1 MAYSDMTYE
10 YLLKR
15 MIDRVTTDYPNLDKR
30 EGSIIFNALAS
41 GAMELAILYT
51 ELDNVLRES
60 FVETASREYL
70 LLGCEQMGIDILQFE
85 PTHSVH
91 KAQFNVLVG
100 LGSRWNCDVH
110 NYIITDYLGMENGY
124 YTYRIMCETPGS
136 EPNTLIG
143 DLTPIDGVSSDLN
156 HAKLIECLIEGEEEK
171 TDDEIREAYFNN
183 INRDS
188 FDGNVNQ
195 YKKWC
200 EEYVGVGNY
209 KIFPLWN
216 GNNTVKVSILSSS
229 NRIATEELIEEF
241 QDYLDPGITG
251 MGDGA
256 APIGSFVTVTTA
268 SESKIN
274 VACNVKLESGY
285 TDTSVITDAI
295 EQYFAS
301 ISYVKN
307 TVSYMNLG
315 AVILAA
321 TGVDS
326 ISNLTINGGTS
337 DIDLGDEVIPVVGTT
352 EWTVV

>member
-10 YLLKR
+10 YILGR
-15 MIDRVTTDYPNLDKR
+15 MIDRVVTDYPNLDKR

-51 ELDNVLRES
+51 ELDNVLSES

-70 LLGCEQMGIDILQFE
+70 LLACEQMGIDTSQFE
-85 PTHSVH
+85 ATNGIH
-91 KAQFNVLVG
+91 KAEFDVLIG
-100 LGSRWNCDVH
+100 LGSRWNCGVH
-110 NYIITDYLGMENGY
+110 NYTITEYIGVEKGY
-124 YTYRIMCETPGS
+124 HTYKIMCETLGS
-136 EPNTLIG
+136 EPNTLVG
-143 DLTPIDGVSSDLN
+143 DLTPIDAVSSQLT
-156 HAKLIECLIEGEEEK
+156 HARLVECLIEGEEEN

-200 EEYVGVGNY
+200 EEYDGVGNY
-209 KIFPLWN
+209 KVFPLWN
-216 GNNTVKVSILSSS
+216 GPNTVKVSILSSS
-229 NRIATEELIEEF
+229 NRIATQELINEF
-241 QDYLDPGITG
+241 QEYLDPGITG
-251 MGDGA
+251 MGDGQ
-256 APIGSFVTVTTA
+256 APIGSFVTVSTA
-268 SESKIN
+268 AESKIN
-274 VACNVKLESGY
+274 IACNVKLESGY

-295 EQYFAS
+295 EQYLAS

>member
-15 MIDRVTTDYPNLDKR
+15 MIDRVMADYPNLDKR

-51 ELDNVLRES
+51 ELDNVLSES
-60 FVETASREYL
+60 FMETASREYL
-70 LLGCEQMGIDILQFE
+70 LLGCEQMGIDTSQFE
-85 PTHSVH
+85 ATNGIH
-91 KAQFNVLVG
+91 KCEFNVLVG
-100 LGSRWNCDVH
+100 LGSRWNYDVH
-110 NYIITDYLGMENGY
+110 NYTITEYLGTENGY
-124 YTYRIMCETPGS
+124 YTYKIMCETPGS
-136 EPNTLIG
+136 EPNTLTG
-143 DLTPIDGVSSDLN
+143 DLTPIDAVSSELN
-156 HAKLIECLIEGEEEK
+156 HAKLVECLIEGEEEN
-171 TDDEIREAYFNN
+171 TDDEIRAVYFNN
-183 INRDS
+183 INRDAS
-188 FDGNVNQ
+188 DGNVDQ

-200 EEYVGVGNY
+200 EEYDGIGNY

-216 GNNTVKVSILSSS
+216 GNNTVKVSILSTS
-229 NRIATEELIEEF
+229 NRTASEELINEF
-241 QDYLDPGITG
+241 QEYLDPGVTG
-251 MGDGA
+251 MGDGE
-256 APIGSFVTVTTA
+256 APIGAFVTVTTGTEA
-268 SESKIN
+268 KIN
-274 VACNVKLESGY
+274 VACNVKLENGY

-337 DIDLGDEVIPVVGTT
+337 DIALGDEEIPVVGTT